1 MMSGSIARAASS
13 KGMVPP
19 LRSEFLLQIVGEL
32 DDPQQIGKTPA
43 GMRRILYMK
52 GGSFAGPKL
61 EGLVLPGGGDWVL
74 GREDGVAQLD
84 IRMTLRTVENELIY
98 VSCNGLLDMAPELRA
113 RLMQGESVDREEYY
127 FRTSLVFETAAKNY
141 GWLNRLV
148 AVGVGTRTPEGMM
161 TDVFAIR

>member
-32 DDPQQIGKTPA
+32 DDPQQIGKT
-43 GMRRILYMK
+43 
-52 GGSFAGPKL
+52 PKL